1 VAALLRRVLDQGL
14 PLTLHAGEADAGVR
28 VVEAARLGARRVG
41 HGVRFADLLDT
52 AEGPALVDELK
63 AAGLHF
69 EVCPTSNVHTGA
81 ATSVATH
88 PIRRLWDAGLPVS
101 FHPDNRLMSCVSMSE
116 EAVNLHRELGFSW
129 DELRRMGLAAA
140 DASFMPEAAKALAR
154 SQLQAWQAPT

>member
-1 VAALLRRVLDQGL
+1 
-14 PLTLHAGEADAGVR
+14 

-41 HGVRFADLLDT
+41 HGVRFADLLGT
-52 AEGPALVDELK
+52 AEGPALVAELR

-116 EAVNLHRELGFSW
+116 EAANLHRELGFSW
-129 DELRRMGLAAA
+129 DDLRRMGLAAA
-140 DASFMPEAAKALAR
+140 DASFMPEAAKAQAR
-154 SQLQAWQAPT
+154 AKLQAWQAPT